1 MDAFYSDRFALPLPF
16 GHRFPMEKYQLLRE
30 RVRAELPS
38 IALREPAPLSDSVI
52 ALAHDTGYIHRL
64 VHGDLSRNDIRRLGF
79 PWSDQLVERS
89 RRSAGATVE
98 ACRAALCDGAA
109 VNLAGGTHHAYADR
123 GEGFCC
129 FNDAIIAARVM
140 QREFGEKAGIRRIAV
155 VDLDVHQG
163 NGSAKIA
170 ENDESI
176 FTLSVHGASNYPFVK
191 ECSDLDIELP
201 DGTTDAMYL
210 GALETALEQMDA
222 RFSADFLIYIAG
234 ADPFF
239 GDRLGRLALTKA
251 GLSARDARVFSY
263 ARGRGVPVA
272 VAMAGGYAR
281 DIRDTVDI
289 HFNTVNCALQYCVS

>member
-1 MDAFYSDRFALPLPF
+1 
-16 GHRFPMEKYQLLRE
+16 MEKYQLLRE